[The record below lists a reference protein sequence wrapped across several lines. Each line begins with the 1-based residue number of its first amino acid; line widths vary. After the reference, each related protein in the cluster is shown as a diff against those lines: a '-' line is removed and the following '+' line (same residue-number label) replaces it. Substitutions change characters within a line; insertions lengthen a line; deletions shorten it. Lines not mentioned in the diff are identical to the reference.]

1 MPGILDKTLY
11 SPEYGI
17 LTTKELRNSLLG
29 RNLPPP
35 VTNTLIEGGLQS
47 YLPDP
52 QNRTVI
58 NVPILGTQ
66 NENNPIHYDET
77 EKLFP
82 LGIHFRDT
90 QNVNFNNFKPLND
103 DYLPFILTLPGD
115 LGFLGYPLPAWGGAL
130 PTGPYPSSSVP
141 DRFDLLNKGDKKG
154 VQFPY
159 TVLEK
164 YGNLTFQ
171 KETPLGLQGG
181 EHLQSA
187 ISEKVTQIE
196 EENNP
201 DTPSTGSITVDPN
214 INIVDNFID
223 MMTGNQLYYNSL
235 PNGAVGWQ
243 EFNSNNKGD
252 LSKVSNDLGGYIEP
266 SLSTEGRVNML
277 LERTSNTQLGFLFT
291 LLGKN
296 AYVPNYEDR
305 RNVGTDLEG
314 TNSRYYIGSERSTNM
329 DSSISDGFQSSEF
342 NDGVPSDPLSVN
354 QSTTVDDSFF
364 WRTGNQNVFND
375 KTLLYKTQ
383 KLLDDNPDGVWLNQT
398 KKYFKDRTQ
407 NKLISRGNAM
417 SKFSLIEAEAN
428 GNYCRVWTVV
438 DEYNYSRAIR
448 NTGLFSSPDV
458 SKPGFSVTSE
468 NASLSVLSDNGF
480 VKNFPTKDDSTTT
493 FKKFM
498 LSLENLAWSDNL
510 ADLPLS
516 EIGPGDL
523 LTSTKGRVMWFP
535 PYDLSFDENV
545 SANWTK
551 TDFIGRGEPVFT
563 YNNTTRSGQL
573 KFKVLVD
580 HPKVINGYRGYR
592 TDAIEKFFAGCITP
606 DTFLDYLSKNNDVSQ
621 NTKEEIAKKLNKKR
635 PQTVANTEKKLTK
648 MTVYFAKNSD
658 SPFYAQGIPW
668 TEPASLVLLPNV
680 FPPDEEAAFK
690 ATLSDL
696 ISTNTKVKI
705 TVEGYSSSKE
715 TKPKKLSKDR
725 ADKVWGAVL
734 NTILGEKE
742 NFKDYSKKIKGNGD
756 NQATS
761 DVADPTNRRVDVT
774 IENDSLGASE
784 AEHKEEDD
792 IEFVSPQDIKM
803 IDSLI
808 IDENKYF
815 DFVDGNYP
823 NYFQTI
829 SEKIKY
835 FHPGFHS
842 TTPEGLNTRL
852 TFLQQC
858 MRQGNSIY
866 DDKAQIQPQNL
877 AFGKPPI
884 CILRIGDF
892 FNTKIVINSLSI
904 SYAGGSAIQ
913 WDLNPSGIGVQP
925 MMADVTMS
933 IDIIGGQSLI
943 SPIDRL
949 QNALSFN
956 YYANTEMYD
965 PRADSVDKSTG
976 TITPGL
982 KLGEYKKTFFKD
994 SAIDAFYEDL
1004 KQEGIT
1010 DELKDAKKTGQ
1021 NTETGDLGGIKID
1034 PSGSD
1039 IIVTSAELPAE
1050 VMINDKQ
1057 DNNNLL
1063 VIEVKVEQ
1071 KGIGFKSLNTIKT
1084 AKSTYTIPEVEYRSV
1099 VNYTVTSKGGTKSD
1113 ENDFI
1118 NSTNLKTLE
1127 GQLDVLE
1134 KTLTGLT
1141 SDFQVGDYSKGND
1154 TVGGMLK
1161 EISEVEEKIKKKED
1175 EIKGVKKGGNK
1186 VKVTS
1191 YYNKDKKGSIR
1202 NREFTLTAN
1211 GLK

>member
-11 SPEYGI
+11 TDDYGI
-17 LTTKELRNSLLG
+17 LSSKDLLNILLG
-29 RNLPPP
+29 KNLPPP
-35 VTNTLIEGGLQS
+35 ITNTVIEGGLQS
-47 YLPDP
+47 YLSNP

-58 NVPILGTQ
+58 NVPIQGNQ
-66 NENNPIHYDET
+66 NENNVVHYDET

-82 LGIHFRDT
+82 LGTHFRDT

-103 DYLPFILTLPGD
+103 DYLPAILTLPGD
-115 LGFLGYPLPAWGGAL
+115 IGFLGYPLPAWGGAL

-171 KETPLGLQGG
+171 KESPLGLQGG

-214 INIVDNFID
+214 VNIVDNFID

-277 LERTSNTQLGFLFT
+277 LERTSNTQVGFLFT

-329 DSSISDGFQSSEF
+329 DSGISDGFQSSEF
-342 NDGVPSDPLSVN
+342 NGDTNSDPLAVN
-354 QSTTVDDSFF
+354 QATNVEEDFF
-364 WRTGNQNVFND
+364 WRTGNQNAFNE

-383 KLLDDNPDGVWLNQT
+383 KLLDDNPDGVWINQT

-428 GNYCRVWTVV
+428 GNFCRVWTVT
-438 DEYNYSRAIR
+438 DEYDYSKAIR
-448 NTGLFSSPDV
+448 NSGLFYSPDV
-458 SKPGFSVTSE
+458 SKPGFSVTNE
-468 NASLSVLSDNGF
+468 KTSLSVLSNNGF

-523 LTSTKGRVMWFP
+523 LSGTKGRIMWFP
-535 PYDLSFDENV
+535 PYDLGFDENV

-606 DTFLDYLSKNNDVSQ
+606 NTFLDYLSKNNDISQ

-648 MTVYFAKNSD
+648 MTVYFDTDAFENWYPVAVPDGNPPSTGED
-658 SPFYAQGIPW
+658 
-668 TEPASLVLLPNV
+668 T
-680 FPPDEEAAFK
+680 FPPTATQLK
-690 ATLSDL
+690 ATMADL
-696 ISTNTKVKI
+696 ISTDTKLKI
-705 TVEGYSSSKE
+705 TVEGYDAPDKFE
-715 TKPKKLSKDR
+715 TGPKKLSKNR
-725 ADKVWGAVL
+725 A
-734 NTILGEKE
+734 NTIFEAVKKEILGTDFK
-742 NFKDYSKKIKGNGD
+742 NFSSVVKGNGSR
-756 NQATS
+756 AASSTPS
-761 DVADPTNRRVDVT
+761 DPTNRRVDVT

-784 AEHKEEDD
+784 AEHKEEND
-792 IEFVSPQDIKM
+792 IDFVSPQDIQM

-892 FNTKIVINSLSI
+892 FNTKVVINSLSI

-976 TITPGL
+976 TIKPGL
-982 KLGEYKKTFFKD
+982 KLGEFKKEFFKD
-994 SAIDAFYEDL
+994 SAVDAFYADL
-1004 KQEGIT
+1004 KQEGIVDQT
-1010 DELKDAKKTGQ
+1010 VDADKTGQ
-1021 NTETGDLGGIKID
+1021 NSESEDKGGINID
-1034 PSGSD
+1034 PSSAN
-1039 IIVTSAELPAE
+1039 IIVTSEELPAE
-1050 VMINDKQ
+1050 VMINGKQ

-1063 VIEVKVEQ
+1063 VIEVKVER
-1071 KGIGFKSLNTIKT
+1071 KNIGFKNLDTIKT
-1084 AKSTYTIPEVEYRSV
+1084 EKDTYTITEAEY
-1099 VNYTVTSKGGTKSD
+1099 SKGMD
-1113 ENDFI
+1113 DFVDYG
-1118 NSTNLKTLE
+1118 NLVYDTADLKDLE
-1127 GQLDVLE
+1127 D
-1134 KTLTGLT
+1134 TLTGYT
-1141 SDFQVGDYSKGND
+1141 ANFKVGNYND
-1154 TVGGMLK
+1154 AKPAYPATVGGMTTLIKQQEEAITLMK
-1161 EISEVEEKIKKKED
+1161 EHIEKAENKGNKIK
-1175 EIKGVKKGGNK
+1175 
-1186 VKVTS
+1186 VTC
-1191 YYNKDKKGSIR
+1191 YYSKDKKGSKK
-1202 NREFTLTAN
+1202 NDEFTLTAN
-1211 GLK
+1211 GLE

>member
-35 VTNTLIEGGLQS
+35 VTNTLIEGGLQN

-103 DYLPFILTLPGD
+103 DYLPYILTLPGD

-171 KETPLGLQGG
+171 KESPLGLQGG

-214 INIVDNFID
+214 VNIVDNFID

-277 LERTSNTQLGFLFT
+277 LERTSNTQVGFLFT

-342 NDGVPSDPLSVN
+342 NGDTNSDPLAVN
-354 QSTTVDDSFF
+354 QATNVEEDFF
-364 WRTGNQNVFND
+364 WRTGNQNAFNE

-383 KLLDDNPDGVWLNQT
+383 KLLDDNPDGVWINQT

-523 LTSTKGRVMWFP
+523 LSSTKGRIMWFP

-551 TDFIGRGEPVFT
+551 TDFIGRGEPIFT

-606 DTFLDYLSKNNDVSQ
+606 DTFLDYLSKNNDISQ

-635 PQTVANTEKKLTK
+635 PQTVSNTEKKLTK
-648 MTVYFAKNSD
+648 MTVYFAPSGTTTYYSSGVEWSIPPSPDQKDKFPSD
-658 SPFYAQGIPW
+658 
-668 TEPASLVLLPNV
+668 ELKK
-680 FPPDEEAAFK
+680 FK
-690 ATLSDL
+690 ATLADL
-696 ISTNTKVKI
+696 ISTDTKVKI
-705 TVEGYSSSKE
+705 TVQGYAAPDKAE
-715 TKPKKLSKDR
+715 PEPKKLSKVR
-725 ADKVWGAVL
+725 ADAVYAAVMAKIIGTYK
-734 NTILGEKE
+734 NT
-742 NFKDYSKKIKGNGD
+742 SKKIVANGASE
-756 NQATS
+756 ATS
-761 DVADPTNRRVDVT
+761 NPTGVTNRRVDVT

-784 AEHKEEDD
+784 TEHKEEND
-792 IEFVSPQDIKM
+792 IGFVSPQDIKM

-877 AFGKPPI
+877 AFGKPPV

-913 WDLNPSGIGVQP
+913 WDLNPSGVGVQP

-933 IDIIGGQSLI
+933 IDLIGGQSLI

-1021 NTETGDLGGIKID
+1021 NSETENKEGITIST
-1034 PSGSD
+1034 SGAD
-1039 IIVTSAELPAE
+1039 IIVTSDVVPAE
-1050 VMINDKQ
+1050 VMINGKQ

-1063 VIEVKVEQ
+1063 VIEVKVE
-1071 KGIGFKSLNTIKT
+1071 KKNIGFKNLDTIKT
-1084 AKSTYTIPEVEYRSV
+1084 ENDTYTITEAEYR
-1099 VNYTVTSKGGTKSD
+1099 KG
-1113 ENDFI
+1113 NDDFV
-1118 NSTNLKTLE
+1118 NSTTLSADTKA
-1127 GQLDVLE
+1127 LTALE
-1134 KTLTGLT
+1134 VKLSGLT
-1141 SDFQVGDYSKGND
+1141 TDFQAGDYSKGGN
-1154 TVGGMLK
+1154 TVGGMTT
-1161 EISEVEEKIKKKED
+1161 EITTTEGDIKTQKDKIKSADNK
-1175 EIKGVKKGGNK
+1175 GNK
-1186 VKVTS
+1186 IKVTS
-1191 YYNKDKKGSIR
+1191 YYSKDKKGSKV
-1202 NREFTLTAN
+1202 NNEFTLTAN
-1211 GLK
+1211 GLE

>member
-1 MPGILDKTLY
+1 MPGILDKTLF

-17 LTTKELRNSLLG
+17 LTTKELRNSLLD

-35 VTNTLIEGGLQS
+35 VTNTLIEGGLES
-47 YLPDP
+47 YLPNP
-52 QNRTVI
+52 QNRTLI

-66 NENNPIHYDET
+66 NENNPVHYDET

-82 LGIHFRDT
+82 LGLHFRDT

-103 DYLPFILTLPGD
+103 EYLPFILTLPGD
-115 LGFLGYPLPAWGGAL
+115 LGFLGYPLPAWGGEL
-130 PTGPYPSSSVP
+130 PNGPYPTSSVP

-159 TVLEK
+159 SVLEK

-171 KETPLGLQGG
+171 KESPLGLQGG

-214 INIVDNFID
+214 LNIVDNFIN

-243 EFNSNNKGD
+243 EYNSSNKGD
-252 LSKVSNDLGGYIEP
+252 LSKVSNELGGYTEP
-266 SLSTEGRVNML
+266 SLSTEGRSNML
-277 LERTSNTQLGFLFT
+277 LERTSNTQVGFLFT
-291 LLGKN
+291 LLGEN

-314 TNSRYYIGSERSTNM
+314 TNSRYYIGSERSTNRGATIT
-329 DSSISDGFQSSEF
+329 DVFQSSEF
-342 NDGVPSDPLSVN
+342 NGDADSDPLAVN
-354 QSTTVDDSFF
+354 QATNVNEDFF
-364 WRTGNQNVFND
+364 WRTDNQNAFNE

-383 KLLDDNPDGVWLNQT
+383 KLLDDHPDGVWINQT
-398 KKYFKDRTQ
+398 KKYFKDRTA
-407 NKLISRGNAM
+407 NKLISRGSAM

-428 GNYCRVWTVV
+428 GNFCRVWTVT
-438 DEYNYSRAIR
+438 DKYDYSKAIR
-448 NTGLFSSPDV
+448 NSGLFSSPDT
-458 SKPGFSVTSE
+458 SKPGFSVTTE
-468 NASLSVLSDNGF
+468 KASLSVLSDNGF

-523 LTSTKGRVMWFP
+523 LSSTKGRIMWFP

-606 DTFLDYLSKNNDVSQ
+606 NTFLDYLSKNNDISQ
-621 NTKEEIAKKLNKKR
+621 NTKDEIAKKLNKKR

-648 MTVYFAKNSD
+648 MTVYFAPNED
-658 SPFYAQGIPW
+658 TTFYPDGVELG
-668 TEPASLVLLPNV
+668 T
-680 FPPDEEAAFK
+680 PPDPDTANKFPTDKEKKFK
-690 ATLSDL
+690 AILGDL
-696 ISTNTKVKI
+696 ISTDTKVKI
-705 TVEGYSSSKE
+705 TVQGYAAPDKSESG
-715 TKPKKLSKDR
+715 PKKLSKKR
-725 ADKVWGAVL
+725 ADAVYKVVKSTIIGDYK
-734 NTILGEKE
+734 NT
-742 NFKDYSKKIKGNGD
+742 SKTIKGNGD
-756 NQATS
+756 KQATS
-761 DVADPTNRRVDVT
+761 SPDDPTNRRVDVT
-774 IENDSLGASE
+774 IENDSLGGPE
-784 AEHKEEDD
+784 TEHKEESD

-904 SYAGGSAIQ
+904 SYAGGGSIQ

-933 IDIIGGQSLI
+933 IDLIGGQSLI

-976 TITPGL
+976 TIKPGL
-982 KLGEYKKTFFKD
+982 KLGEFKKEFFKD
-994 SAIDAFYEDL
+994 SAVDAFYADL
-1004 KQEGIT
+1004 KQEGLT
-1010 DELKDAKKTGQ
+1010 DEAKDAKKTGQ
-1021 NTETGDLGGIKID
+1021 NTETENKEGITIST
-1034 PSGSD
+1034 SGAD
-1039 IIVTSAELPAE
+1039 IVVTSTEPPPE
-1050 VMINDKQ
+1050 VMIDGKQ

-1063 VIEVKVEQ
+1063 VIEVKVER
-1071 KGIGFKSLNTIKT
+1071 KNIGFKNLDTIKT
-1084 AKSTYTIPEVEYRSV
+1084 AESTYTVTEAEYR
-1099 VNYTVTSKGGTKSD
+1099 KGMDDFVSSSD
-1113 ENDFI
+1113 LKNDEEHLQYWQKEL
-1118 NSTNLKTLE
+1118 S
-1127 GQLDVLE
+1127 
-1134 KTLTGLT
+1134 GLT
-1141 SDFQVGDYSKGND
+1141 TDFKAGDYTKGITQ
-1154 TVGGMLK
+1154 TVGGMTTKINEAEEYVKHYEDRIEGK
-1161 EISEVEEKIKKKED
+1161 E
-1175 EIKGVKKGGNK
+1175 KKGNK
-1186 VKVTS
+1186 IKVTS
-1191 YYNKDKKGSIR
+1191 YYSKDKKGSKI
-1202 NREFTLTAN
+1202 NNEFTLTAN
-1211 GLK
+1211 GLE